1 MAIIQQ
7 NGPTVVAQWWW
18 HLEGLGTSFVAFEP
32 SQQVELDSLS
42 IYIHKHNISSRSSRT
57 KFSLMALRDEET
69 RRRVDGTDIRD
80 APNSSSGR
88 VPGGV
93 GTQMFS
99 RGIQTSPAPSFAIQR
114 IQSSSNWLL
123 SGLTCYRFK
132 RISLVYLRISAR
144 ERETSANDPRGAP
157 SVSHDEGDASYV
169 VAWENKSLAPC
180 PSSSLLISGD
190 TLYAAIGQLETAET
204 WWWRE
209 NASQKWSARFS
220 FCAIVSEVI
229 LKGQ

>member
-7 NGPTVVAQWWW
+7 NGPTVAAQWWW
-18 HLEGLGTSFVAFEP
+18 HLKGLGTSFVAFEP
-32 SQQVELDSLS
+32 SQQVELDSLY

-114 IQSSSNWLL
+114 IQSSSN
-123 SGLTCYRFK
+123 
-132 RISLVYLRISAR
+132 
-144 ERETSANDPRGAP
+144 
-157 SVSHDEGDASYV
+157 
-169 VAWENKSLAPC
+169 
-180 PSSSLLISGD
+180 
-190 TLYAAIGQLETAET
+190 
-204 WWWRE
+204 
-209 NASQKWSARFS
+209 
-220 FCAIVSEVI
+220 
-229 LKGQ
+229 